1 MIDALFNQPGY
12 LAAQK
17 MLDAAVIRHEAIA
30 SNIANLETPNY
41 KRLDVAPNFSSDL
54 NRALAS
60 GDAAQLKSLQP
71 SIAVDTNAV
80 SANHDGNTVNLEHE
94 LLALN
99 QNQLMHTLE
108 TQLVTGSLL
117 KLRLAITGRP
127 V

>member
-17 MLDAAVIRHEAIA
+17 MLDAAVVRHEAIA

-41 KRLDVAPNFSSDL
+41 QRRDVAPSFSSDL
-54 NRALAS
+54 SRALAS
-60 GDAAQLKSLQP
+60 GDATQLKSLRP
-71 SIAVDTNAV
+71 SLAIDPNAV
-80 SANHDGNTVNLEHE
+80 SANRDGNTVNLEHE
-94 LLALN
+94 LLAMN

-108 TQLVTGSLL
+108 TQLVTGALL

-127 V
+127 G

>member
-1 MIDALFNQPGY
+1 MIEALFNQPGY
-12 LAAQK
+12 LAAQR
-17 MLDAAVIRHEAIA
+17 MLDASVVRHEAIA

-54 NRALAS
+54 NHALAS
-60 GDAAQLKSLQP
+60 GDTAQLKSMQP
-71 SIAVDTNAV
+71 SLAVDTSAV
-80 SANHDGNTVNLEHE
+80 AANRDGNTVSLEHE

-99 QNQLMHTLE
+99 QNQLVHTLE

-117 KLRLAITGRP
+117 KLRLAITGHS

>member
-17 MLDAAVIRHEAIA
+17 MLDAAVVRHEAIA

-41 KRLDVAPNFSSDL
+41 KRLDVAPNFSADL

-60 GDAAQLKSLQP
+60 GNVAQLKSLSP
-71 SIAVDTNAV
+71 SLAVDTNAV
-80 SANHDGNTVNLEHE
+80 SANRDGNTVNLEHE

-117 KLRLAITGRP
+117 KLRLAITGRA

>member
-17 MLDAAVIRHEAIA
+17 MLDAAVVRHEAIA

-41 KRLDVAPNFSSDL
+41 KRLDVAPSFSSDL

-71 SIAVDTNAV
+71 SLAVDTNAV
-80 SANHDGNTVNLEHE
+80 SANRDGNTVNLEHE
-94 LLALN
+94 LVALN
-99 QNQLMHTLE
+99 QNQIMHTLE

-117 KLRLAITGRP
+117 KLRLAITGRA